1 MKAKTY
7 NFVLGV
13 GSVMDLAP
21 VRHLR
26 SLGLRRTAADRMAS
40 HFFNVG
46 VSLSAAC
53 QAYQVDAEA
62 TPPKTEIA

>member
-1 MKAKTY
+1 MKARTY

-21 VRHLR
+21 VRDLR
-26 SLGLRRTAADRMAS
+26 ALGQRRTAADRMAS

-46 VSLSAAC
+46 SSLSAAC
-53 QAYQVDAEA
+53 QAYQVDAETSPSKA
-62 TPPKTEIA
+62 ESA